1 MNTESSAKMPESEL
15 YNAGFRVTTSEKEYV
30 ELPDVPYIKNIFDSR
45 IMFSTR
51 HINDAFKNGY
61 RIF

>member
-1 MNTESSAKMPESEL
+1 MPESEL